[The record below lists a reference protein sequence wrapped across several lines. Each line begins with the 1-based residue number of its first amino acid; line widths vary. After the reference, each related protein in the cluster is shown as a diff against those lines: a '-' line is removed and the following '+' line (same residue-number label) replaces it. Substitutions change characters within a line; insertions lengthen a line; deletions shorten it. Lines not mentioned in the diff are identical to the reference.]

1 MKKSGIGVLLIVF
14 LLFSVTVHAH
24 RYMTDK
30 QGGHRDN
37 KNSSGLG
44 YYHYHCKGTPAHLHE
59 NGTCPY
65 EEPTPTPTPT
75 EVAQEQIAEQKAM
88 DTEVMVKIGLAY
100 GIAAFSSVIA
110 IGTSVAWIWERK
122 KKKS

>member
-24 RYMTDK
+24 HYMTDK

-59 NGTCPY
+59 NGACPY
-65 EEPTPTPTPT
+65 EEPTPT